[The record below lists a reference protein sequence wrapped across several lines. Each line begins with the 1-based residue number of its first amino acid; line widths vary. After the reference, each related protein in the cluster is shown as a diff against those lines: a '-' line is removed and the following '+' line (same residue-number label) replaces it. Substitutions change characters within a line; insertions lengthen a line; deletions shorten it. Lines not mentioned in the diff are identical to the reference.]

1 MASVQYFP
9 HQSIASL
16 EHLEDI
22 RYRSSPSN
30 GPLGYY
36 TPQHFLTQDAVTYM
50 LTLPTPLVSIPL
62 PQPTRQTV
70 TFFEAVQEIRSGVV
84 KEETCVLK
92 ATDDRVWSIGC
103 ARWWTQSDVKW
114 NGYVEYPESD
124 ERSSIAREVEHQNI
138 LRLNNEQRSKEKR

>member
-16 EHLEDI
+16 EHIDDI
-22 RYRSSPSN
+22 GCRSSPSN
-30 GPLGYY
+30 GPLRYY
-36 TPQHFLTQDAVTYM
+36 TSQHFLTQDVVTYM

-62 PQPTRQTV
+62 PQPTRQSV
-70 TFFEAVQEIRSGVV
+70 TFFAAVYETQPKFV
-84 KEETCVLK
+84 KEGTSALK
-92 ATDDRVWSIGC
+92 ATDHCVWSNGC
-103 ARWWTQSDVKW
+103 PRWCTQSDVKW
-114 NGYVEYPESD
+114 NGYVEYPESC